1 MKERHLSLKAGYS
14 RIRMWFIASVTYI
27 ILIFF
32 VLYQGGK
39 TSLMLLTMATIL
51 GLYWLASSFGGIRKV
66 KGKRSLGGEA
76 KMHFIAESR
85 IPVEL
90 HIRVPGWMPIPYV
103 GVSDELYRFGK
114 RMYVQNG
121 IVALNRERQAVV
133 SYMTPPLSRGCYQ
146 FSNTCCFTK
155 DLFGLFEYQGTFQ
168 AEQPVYVMPKILPIE
183 SWKQSRTWH
192 GAFQLDHALSRDRR
206 ESTDL
211 NGIREYAHGDK
222 LSRVHWNAT
231 AKTGIMKSKQ
241 FEPEGLPPLVLV
253 LDQSIFVYE
262 TSEQFETA
270 VSVLASIA
278 AYARS
283 QQRRTMVVGLGEEL
297 VIWAEEAV
305 RHESLPYRQW
315 LASVDRER
323 TVGSIQSE
331 PLWMNKWS
339 KYPELRKGGA
349 LVWISGRANRN
360 ELMQIAALSK
370 RNWHGTYV
378 HVNNQNAA
386 DLDHAATMAAL
397 LKYRYRYVGISELQQ
412 LPVKL
417 GGIA

>member
-1 MKERHLSLKAGYS
+1 MRGRHLSLKAKYS
-14 RIRMWFIASVTYI
+14 RFRMWFIASVTYI
-27 ILIFF
+27 ILIFY

-39 TSLMLLTMATIL
+39 TSFMLLTMATML
-51 GLYWLASSFGGIRKV
+51 GIYWLASSFGGIRKV
-66 KGKRSLGGEA
+66 QGKRGFGGEA
-76 KMHFIAESR
+76 RMHFVAESR
-85 IPVEL
+85 VPVEL
-90 HIRVPGWMPIPYV
+90 HIRVPGWMPLPYI
-103 GVSDELYRFGK
+103 GVSDELYRFDK
-114 RMYVQNG
+114 LISVQDG

-133 SYMTPPLSRGCYQ
+133 NYTTAPLSRGCYR
-146 FSNTCCFTK
+146 FSNTCCWTK

-168 AEQPVYVMPKILPIE
+168 AEQSIYVLPKQLPID
-183 SWKQSRTWH
+183 SWKQSKTWH

-253 LDQSIFVYE
+253 LDQSLSVYE
-262 TSEQFETA
+262 NSEQFETA

-283 QQRRTMVVGLGEEL
+283 QQRRTMIVGLGEEM

-305 RHESLPYRQW
+305 YYESLPFRQW
-315 LASVDRER
+315 MAAVDVER
-323 TVGSIQSE
+323 TIGSIQSE
-331 PLWMNKWS
+331 PLWINKWS
-339 KYPELRKGGA
+339 KYPQLRKGGA
-349 LVWISGRANRN
+349 LVWISGRVHRN
-360 ELMQIAALSK
+360 EIMQVAALSK
-370 RNWHGTYV
+370 RNWYGTYV
-378 HVNNQNAA
+378 HVKGNQEVEA
-386 DLDHAATMAAL
+386 DRADTMSAL

-417 GGIA
+417 GGTA